1 MTDTPKPVEINLHQK
16 SRVLEISY
24 SDGERFE
31 LSYEFLRVHSPSA
44 EVQGHGPGQGV
55 LQIGK
60 EDAMITHIEPVGHYA
75 IQPTFDDGHD
85 TGIYSWE
92 TLYDMGKN
100 RDSYWQAYVSDLGL
114 DTREGEVTWGR
125 SDKMRLSLGFDSQQ
139 QVRNNT
145 GYTPFTGKD
154 DFSPNALNMKLCA
167 ANF

>member
-1 MTDTPKPVEINLHQK
+1 MTDAHKPVEINLHQK

-31 LSYEFLRVHSPSA
+31 LSYELLRVLSPSA

-55 LQIGK
+55 LQVGK
-60 EDAMITHIEPVGHYA
+60 QDVMITHIEPVGRYA

-100 RDSYWQAYVSDLGL
+100 RDRYWKEYL
-114 DTREGEVTWGR
+114 E
-125 SDKMRLSLGFDSQQ
+125 
-139 QVRNNT
+139 
-145 GYTPFTGKD
+145 
-154 DFSPNALNMKLCA
+154 KLEKA
-167 ANF
+167 GHTHQEKA

>member
-16 SRVLEISY
+16 SRILEISY
-24 SDGERFE
+24 ADGERFE

-60 EDAMITHIEPVGHYA
+60 EDAMISHIEPVGSYA

-92 TLYDMGKN
+92 TLYDLGKN
-100 RDSYWQAYVSDLGL
+100 RDSYWKRYLEALENAGHKH
-114 DTREGEVTWGR
+114 RE
-125 SDKMRLSLGFDSQQ
+125 
-139 QVRNNT
+139 RN
-145 GYTPFTGKD
+145 
-154 DFSPNALNMKLCA
+154 
-167 ANF
+167 

>member
-1 MTDTPKPVEINLHQK
+1 MTDAPKPVEINLHQK

-31 LSYEFLRVHSPSA
+31 LSYEFLRVFSPSA

-55 LQIGK
+55 LQVGK
-60 EDAMITHIEPVGHYA
+60 QDVKITQIEPVGHYA

-100 RDSYWQAYVSDLGL
+100 KDRYWKEYL
-114 DTREGEVTWGR
+114 E
-125 SDKMRLSLGFDSQQ
+125 
-139 QVRNNT
+139 
-145 GYTPFTGKD
+145 
-154 DFSPNALNMKLCA
+154 KLEKA
-167 ANF
+167 GHKHQESV

>member
-16 SRVLEISY
+16 SRIMEISY

-60 EDAMITHIEPVGHYA
+60 EDAMISHIEPVGSYA

-92 TLYDMGKN
+92 TLYDLGKN
-100 RDSYWQAYVSDLGL
+100 RDSYWKRYLEALEKAGHKHRD
-114 DTREGEVTWGR
+114 R
-125 SDKMRLSLGFDSQQ
+125 S
-139 QVRNNT
+139 
-145 GYTPFTGKD
+145 
-154 DFSPNALNMKLCA
+154 
-167 ANF
+167 

>member
-1 MTDTPKPVEINLHQK
+1 MTDAPKPIEINLHQK

-31 LSYEFLRVHSPSA
+31 LSYELLRVLSPSA

-55 LQIGK
+55 LQVGK
-60 EDAMITHIEPVGHYA
+60 QDVMITHIEPVGRYA

-100 RDSYWQAYVSDLGL
+100 RDRYWKEYL
-114 DTREGEVTWGR
+114 E
-125 SDKMRLSLGFDSQQ
+125 
-139 QVRNNT
+139 
-145 GYTPFTGKD
+145 
-154 DFSPNALNMKLCA
+154 KLEKA
-167 ANF
+167 GHTHQERT

>member
-1 MTDTPKPVEINLHQK
+1 MTDAPKPVEINLHQK

-31 LSYEFLRVHSPSA
+31 LSYELLRVLSPSA

-55 LQIGK
+55 LQVGK
-60 EDAMITHIEPVGHYA
+60 QDVMITHIEPVGRYA

-100 RDSYWQAYVSDLGL
+100 RDRYWQEYLEKLEKAGH
-114 DTREGEVTWGR
+114 TH
-125 SDKMRLSLGFDSQQ
+125 QQ
-139 QVRNNT
+139 R
-145 GYTPFTGKD
+145 
-154 DFSPNALNMKLCA
+154 A
-167 ANF
+167 

>member
-16 SRVLEISY
+16 SRILELSY

-60 EDAMITHIEPVGHYA
+60 EDAMISHVEPVGSYA

-92 TLYDMGKN
+92 TLYDLGKN
-100 RDSYWQAYVSDLGL
+100 RDSYWKRYLEALEKAGHKHRD
-114 DTREGEVTWGR
+114 R
-125 SDKMRLSLGFDSQQ
+125 S
-139 QVRNNT
+139 
-145 GYTPFTGKD
+145 
-154 DFSPNALNMKLCA
+154 
-167 ANF
+167 

>member
-1 MTDTPKPVEINLHQK
+1 MTDAPKPVEINLHQK

-31 LSYEFLRVHSPSA
+31 LSYEFMRVHSPSA

-60 EDAMITHIEPVGHYA
+60 QDVMITHIEPVGRYA

-92 TLYDMGKN
+92 TLYDMGRN
-100 RDSYWQAYVSDLGL
+100 RDRYWKEYLGKL
-114 DTREGEVTWGR
+114 EKAGHTH
-125 SDKMRLSLGFDSQQ
+125 QQ
-139 QVRNNT
+139 RV
-145 GYTPFTGKD
+145 
-154 DFSPNALNMKLCA
+154 
-167 ANF
+167 

>member
-1 MTDTPKPVEINLHQK
+1 MTDAPKPVEINLHQK
-16 SRVLEISY
+16 SRILEISY

-31 LSYEFLRVHSPSA
+31 LSYEFLRVYSPSA

-60 EDAMITHIEPVGHYA
+60 QDVLITHIEPVGRYA

-100 RDSYWQAYVSDLGL
+100 RDSYWKEYL
-114 DTREGEVTWGR
+114 E
-125 SDKMRLSLGFDSQQ
+125 
-139 QVRNNT
+139 
-145 GYTPFTGKD
+145 
-154 DFSPNALNMKLCA
+154 KLEKA
-167 ANF
+167 GHTHQERA